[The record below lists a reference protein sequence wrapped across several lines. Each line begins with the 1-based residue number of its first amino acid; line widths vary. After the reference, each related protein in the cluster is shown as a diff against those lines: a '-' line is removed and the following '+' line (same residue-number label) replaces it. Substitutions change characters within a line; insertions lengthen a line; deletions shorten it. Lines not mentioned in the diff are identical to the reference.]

1 MKKRHLARSGRLRT
15 GTSQSP
21 EISHKLSIYKN
32 AVTQKGMDTYKS
44 LQEQMKKI
52 KREEEMYKLQ
62 KHIPQL

>member
-1 MKKRHLARSGRLRT
+1 MCIRDRSK
-15 GTSQSP
+15 S

-52 KREEEMYKLQ
+52 KREEEMDKLQ
-62 KHIPQL
+62 KTHTAT